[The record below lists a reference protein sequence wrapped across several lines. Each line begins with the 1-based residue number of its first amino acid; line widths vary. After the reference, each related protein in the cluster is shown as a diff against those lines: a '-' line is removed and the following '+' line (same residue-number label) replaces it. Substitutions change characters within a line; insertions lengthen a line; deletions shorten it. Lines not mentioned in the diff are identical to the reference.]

1 MLKHLAPVALIML
14 AIISYFVLVWVFGIY
29 QAVPWPH
36 YLLAVAGCFLLGRL
50 ALQQRQLRPW
60 LATTTGTIFTAFFVW
75 YTLVYSAYE
84 PRQSTVQEAQVVA
97 ELADLRLPNQD
108 GNPTGLFDG
117 SSQATLLV
125 FYRGYW

>member
-1 MLKHLAPVALIML
+1 MLKHLVPVALIML
-14 AIISYFVLVWVFGIY
+14 AMISYFVLAIVFGIY

-36 YLLAVAGCFLLGRL
+36 YLIAAVGCVLLGRL
-50 ALQQRQLRPW
+50 ALQRRQLRPW
-60 LATTTGTIFTAFFVW
+60 LATTTGTIFTALFVW

-84 PRQSTVQEAQVVA
+84 PRQLAVQEAQVVA
-97 ELADLRLPNQD
+97 ELADLQLPDQD

-117 SSQATLLV
+117 TSQATLLV